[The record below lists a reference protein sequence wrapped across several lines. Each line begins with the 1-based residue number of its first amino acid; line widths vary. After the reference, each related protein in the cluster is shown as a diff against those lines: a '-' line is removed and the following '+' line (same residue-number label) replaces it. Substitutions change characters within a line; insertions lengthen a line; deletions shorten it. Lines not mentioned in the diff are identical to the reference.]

1 MGLQEGGASLFAQI
15 RLRLNIYQWDSY
27 PKLPPMESYP
37 PVKLGQGFYYVNSF
51 EPCVTLFP
59 IFALPWLSSLR
70 FISTMETET
79 LSSRN
84 IVDLLLDDLF
94 NASICGPQITDLTNI
109 TTSDKNDYVYGW
121 DC

>member
-1 MGLQEGGASLFAQI
+1 
-15 RLRLNIYQWDSY
+15 
-27 PKLPPMESYP
+27 
-37 PVKLGQGFYYVNSF
+37 
-51 EPCVTLFP
+51 
-59 IFALPWLSSLR
+59 
-70 FISTMETET
+70 METET

-109 TTSDKNDYVYGW
+109 TTADKNDYVYGW